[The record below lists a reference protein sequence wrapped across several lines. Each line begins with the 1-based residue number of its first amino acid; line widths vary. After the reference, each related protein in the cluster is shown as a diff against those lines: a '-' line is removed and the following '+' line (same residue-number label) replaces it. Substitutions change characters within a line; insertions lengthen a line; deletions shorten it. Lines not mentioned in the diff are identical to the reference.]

1 MEKRAPPPKAPV
13 DRVKMNLGDQHYMW
27 KCPQCEKFNPRKWV
41 SIWESSTCITC
52 DKFTN
57 GTEAWNNLQ
66 KDQTRLTLL
75 QENVPAN
82 LNAIVI
88 QKNKEKADAEASII
102 KQKEAEEQKA

>member
-1 MEKRAPPPKAPV
+1 
-13 DRVKMNLGDQHYMW
+13 
-27 KCPQCEKFNPRKWV
+27 
-41 SIWESSTCITC
+41 
-52 DKFTN
+52 
-57 GTEAWNNLQ
+57 LQ